1 MRAALDAFVSEHPL
15 PVNNADT
22 VSTP

>member
-22 VSTP
+22 DCTP